1 MTMTLD
7 AKAVRET
14 FDRDGVVHLP
24 RVLTQE
30 WVNLLELGIK
40 RNLQY
45 PGPYGRRLHEGT
57 EREQRVSGLWTIQIW
72 SRNGAPIT
80 RTRSGPGCPTSK
92 PSATPG
98 TSSRFQTNLATRCCS
113 TGPRFMAAVLGTRA
127 RKTLSLRLFGDD
139 VCYSPRPGRPS
150 PQCPDVAEMH
160 QRGDPLRSS
169 WFPRVLPRPEP
180 GWW

>member
-7 AKAVRET
+7 TKAVRET

-57 EREQRVSGLWTIQIW
+57 EREMIMDHITFRVIPNI
-72 SRNGAPIT
+72 
-80 RTRSGPGCPTSK
+80 RS
-92 PSATPG
+92 
-98 TSSRFQTNLATRCCS
+98 
-113 TGPRFMAAVLGTRA
+113 
-127 RKTLSLRLFGDD
+127 
-139 VCYSPRPGRPS
+139 
-150 PQCPDVAEMH
+150 
-160 QRGDPLRSS
+160 
-169 WFPRVLPRPEP
+169 
-180 GWW
+180 